1 MKQGQE
7 NRSPWRIASRSLIAA
22 AALCIA
28 AAALA
33 AGAAWLA
40 RNGALEQGQAQAD
53 LQAAELA
60 LQNTQSDRA
69 RLEGNLQLFGKLRQ
83 ARFVQAPDRL
93 LLLEA
98 LEAAAGDLRQSPLTW
113 ELGAQETLKP
123 LNDDKTGEAVA
134 QLVRVPMKLG
144 ASGVHEQEWLALLA
158 RLQGS
163 GAGSFTAD
171 DCVYSQKVF
180 ARGARSTPAVD
191 VVCNLSWL
199 YVLPDAK
206 ANAPAAGVEPKS
218 P

>member
-1 MKQGQE
+1 MKKAQE
-7 NRSPWRIASRSLIAA
+7 KRGPWRIASRSLIAA

-40 RNGALEQGQAQAD
+40 RNSALEQARAQAD
-53 LQAAELA
+53 LQTAELA
-60 LQNTQSDRA
+60 LQNTQGDRL

-83 ARFVQAPDRL
+83 SRFVQAPDRL

-98 LEAAAGDLRQSPLTW
+98 LEAAAGDLRQSTLAW

-123 LNDDKTGEAVA
+123 LNDDQTGAAVA
-134 QLVRVPMKLG
+134 KLVRVPMKLG

-163 GAGSFTAD
+163 GAGSFTTD
-171 DCVYSQKVF
+171 DCVYSQKAF
-180 ARGARSTPAVD
+180 TKGGRSTPALD
-191 VVCNLSWL
+191 VACSLSWL

-206 ANAPAAGVEPKS
+206 TNAPAADAQPKS